1 MQSHQKMDTLVRESL
16 ANRIEAEILPQT
28 QNTPVRE
35 VEIAPGKVVFIK
47 LEGTNETGSIKVRP
61 AANMLYHAAKDG
73 LLHPEIIVVESTSG
87 NTGIGVAWVCQQLG
101 IEYHNFSPDT
111 LSQQKREKLT
121 EYGAR
126 LMFSSGGTDEATAH
140 LKRVLA
146 DHPDRYYWPSQ
157 FTNNNNWRAHL
168 EQTVP
173 ELLKQVPHV
182 QHVFCGFGSG
192 GTATGT
198 AHALKDTGIK
208 LSVVQNTEERAKR
221 VEGMRNLAWISKPDI
236 ADMDVIGWENMY
248 SADPDTILPIA
259 KYIYE
264 NNDQLL
270 VGPTTAAILTHT
282 VLSKDAHIAVIS
294 PDNGERY
301 PKWVDQVTE

>member
-1 MQSHQKMDTLVRESL
+1 MDKVVKESL
-16 ANRIEAEILPQT
+16 AKQINREILPQT
-28 QNTPVRE
+28 QNTPMLT
-35 VEIAPGKVVFIK
+35 VEITPGRVVHLK
-47 LEGTNETGSIKVRP
+47 LEGANETGSIKVRP

-73 LLHPEIIVVESTSG
+73 ALRPGIIVAESTSG

-121 EYGAR
+121 EYGAK

-140 LKRVLA
+140 LKQVLA
-146 DHPDRYYWPSQ
+146 DQSDRYYWPSQ

-168 EQTVP
+168 EHTVP
-173 ELLKQVPHV
+173 ELLRQGPQV
-182 QHVFCGFGSG
+182 QHIFCGFGSG

-198 AHALKDTGIK
+198 AHALRGTGIK
-208 LSVVQNTEERAKR
+208 WSVVQNTEERAKR

-236 ADMDVIGWENMY
+236 ADMDAIGWENMY
-248 SADPDTILPIA
+248 SAAPETILPLA

-264 NNDQLL
+264 NNDALL
-270 VGPTTAAILTHT
+270 VGPTTAAILTRT
-282 VLSKDAHIAVIS
+282 VLCEDEHIAVIS

-301 PKWVDQVTE
+301 PKWVKQVTE